1 MKRAVTLQDISCA
14 GKCSISVAL
23 PVLSCLETETV
34 VIPTSLLSNHT
45 AFESFVSFDLS
56 DKIRSLSKGL
66 SDNDISFDAIYTGY
80 LGSVEQVHEILGFI
94 ESLHTENV
102 LFIAD
107 PAIADD
113 GVLYAGLPDDF
124 AKEMIPL
131 VSRADVIIPN
141 LTEASMLLGLD
152 YKSPESYTSDELRSM
167 LRSLSEL
174 GPDKVIITGVH
185 SGSESIG
192 AMCFDRT
199 GDDISISV
207 RKRHEG
213 TYLGT
218 GDIFASVVTGCLLA
232 GQSLDT
238 AMDNAVDYVSLCI
251 EETEADPEKR
261 WYGVSF
267 EKCLHLL
274 HGYLT

>member
-45 AFESFVSFDLS
+45 AFKSFVPYDLS
-56 DKIRSLSKGL
+56 QKIQPLSKGL

-80 LGSVEQVHEILGFI
+80 LGSVGQIHEILEFI
-94 ESLHTENV
+94 NIFRKDNV
-102 LFIAD
+102 LFVAD

-124 AKEMIPL
+124 AKEMKPL

-141 LTEASMLLGLD
+141 LTEACMLLGLD
-152 YKSPESYTSDELRSM
+152 YKAPESYTSDELCTM

-174 GPDKVIITGVH
+174 GPEKVIITGVH

-192 AMCFDRT
+192 AICFDRNS
-199 GDDISISV
+199 DDISISV
-207 RKRHEG
+207 RKRHDG
-213 TYLGT
+213 TFLGT

-238 AMDNAVDYVSLCI
+238 AMDNAVDFVSLCI

-274 HGYLT
+274 HNYLE